1 MSLVQAHRQA
11 TAVYDSRMN
20 PGYQSYLDI
29 SGGVTPTRDVYTREH
44 PNQGS
49 TTKLQHQADQHVK
62 SSAFRK
68 PPKSV
73 DRSGS

>member
-11 TAVYDSRMN
+11 TAVYYSRMN

-49 TTKLQHQADQHVK
+49 TTKLQH
-62 SSAFRK
+62 
-68 PPKSV
+68 
-73 DRSGS
+73 